1 VTELPTGTVTLLF
14 TDIEGS
20 TRLLARLRDRYGELL
35 AEHERILRSAFEEY
49 GGRVVDTQGDSLF
62 AVFPR
67 ARDAVAAAAAT
78 QRALAAQRWP
88 EGAEVRV
95 RMGIHT
101 GEPSIG
107 GERYVGLGVHRAA
120 RISSA
125 GHGGQVLLSNATR
138 ELVEDELPRGV
149 RLRDLGEHQLKDLD
163 RPDRV
168 FQLVIDGLRDEFP
181 PLKATDRA
189 VESAERG
196 DGRRGSTFVGR
207 DRELR
212 QLVDVLDTAITG
224 RGRLVLIGGEPGIGK
239 SHLADE
245 VARHARM
252 RRARVLWGRCWEAG
266 GAPAY
271 WPWVQAIRAYMRD
284 TETSAL
290 RDEMGKGVSDIAQM
304 LPELRDLFPDV
315 APPASGDPEGARFRL
330 FDSTASFL
338 RKASNA
344 QPLLLVLDDMHAADT
359 PSLLLLEFIARELG
373 TARVLAVATYRD
385 IEVTPDHPLAR
396 TLAELGRQP
405 TTHNVSLGGLTRA
418 EVARLI
424 ELTADL
430 EPPDAVVSAVHAETE
445 GNPLFVGEVVRL
457 LASEGRLADPADAE
471 SLRFTI
477 PDSVRE
483 VIGRRIQHLSS
494 ECKRV
499 LTVASVVGREFGLD
513 ALEYATE
520 ISGDDLLD
528 ILDEAIAARVV
539 SEAPGSRGRLR
550 FSHALIRD
558 ALYDELT
565 TPRRIRHHRRVA
577 EALERL
583 HRDEPGPHLAELAHH
598 FFEAAPGG
606 DVGNAIDYARR
617 AAEHALALLAF
628 EEAARLYRMALRALE
643 LRQPVEERSGHD
655 LLVALG
661 EAQARA
667 GESSAAKQA
676 FLEAAD
682 IARRVGDAET
692 LARAALGYG
701 GRFVWE
707 ASRDDPHLVPLLE
720 AALAALPD
728 ADSPLRARLLAR
740 LAAGPLRDAVDREP
754 RCALVREAVAN
765 ARRLNDPATLA
776 YVLDGFV
783 AATWGPD
790 NPEERVAVST
800 EMIEAAGRAGDKERM
815 LQAHHWRALALLELG
830 DVPAVHAEL
839 AAKTRLAEELRQPT
853 QYWYL
858 FSLQA
863 TVATFEGRYAEAENL
878 IEQAFKIGHRAQGY
892 IARVCRGVQLWQL
905 RRDQGRLDEVVSEI
919 ARLAEDFP
927 SYIVVRCV
935 LAETYAEL
943 GREDAARRIVHEV
956 APNRFTALPV
966 NDEWLFGMALLADAA
981 ARVADDEHVRQLYEL
996 LTPYAHR
1003 NAVSAPDGSLGS
1015 VSRNLGVL
1023 AARVRNWADAERHF
1037 EDALEMNVRMGARP
1051 WVAHTQLG
1059 YARMVLRRAEAGDR
1073 DRAALL
1079 LDDAIATYDTLGM
1092 TGFGERAESLR
1103 RSLIAPARR

>member
-1 VTELPTGTVTLLF
+1 MAELPTGTVTLLF

-20 TRLLARLRDRYGELL
+20 TRLLARLRDRYHELL
-35 AEHERILRSAFEEY
+35 TEHERMLRSAFEEH

-62 AVFPR
+62 AAFPR
-67 ARDAVAAAAAT
+67 ARDAVAAAVAA
-78 QRALAAQRWP
+78 QRALASNPWP
-88 EGAEVRV
+88 EGADVQV

-101 GEPSIG
+101 GEPSVG
-107 GERYVGLGVHRAA
+107 GQRYVGLGVHRAA

-125 GHGGQVLLSNATR
+125 GHGGQVLLSNTTR
-138 ELVEDELPRGV
+138 ELVEDELPPGV
-149 RLRDLGEHQLKDLD
+149 RLRDLGSHQLKDLD

-168 FQLVIDGLRDEFP
+168 FQLVIDGLRDKFP
-181 PLKATDRA
+181 PLQ
-189 VESAERG
+189 VEERGRETAERG
-196 DGRRGSTFVGR
+196 ERPSRSTFVGR

-212 QLVDVLDTAITG
+212 QLLDVLDTAATG
-224 RGRLVLIGGEPGIGK
+224 RGRLVLISGEPGIGK
-239 SHLADE
+239 SRLADE
-245 VARHARM
+245 LAAHARM

-271 WPWVQAIRAYMRD
+271 WPWVQAIRAYIRD
-284 TETSAL
+284 TDPSAL
-290 RDEMGKGVSDIAQM
+290 REQMGNGVSDIAQM
-304 LPELRDLFPDV
+304 LPELRDLFPEV
-315 APPASGDPEGARFRL
+315 VPPASADPEGARFRL

-338 RKASNA
+338 RRASDA
-344 QPLLLVLDDMHAADT
+344 QPLLFVLDDMHAADT

-373 TARVLAVATYRD
+373 TAHVLVAATYRD
-385 IEVTPDHPLAR
+385 IEVTPEHPLER
-396 TLAELGRQP
+396 TLAELRRQP
-405 TTHNVSLGGLTRA
+405 TTHDVSLGGFRRE
-418 EVARLI
+418 EVASLI

-430 EPPDAVVSAVHAETE
+430 EPPDALVAVVHAETE

-457 LASEGRLADPADAE
+457 LASEGRLGAPADAE

-477 PDSVRE
+477 PDSIRE
-483 VIGRRIQHLSS
+483 VIGRRIHHLSS
-494 ECKRV
+494 ECKSV
-499 LTVASVVGREFGLD
+499 LTVASVLGREFALD
-513 ALEYATE
+513 ALESATE

-528 ILDEAIAARVV
+528 VLDEAIAARVV
-539 SEAPGSRGRLR
+539 SEIPGSLGRLR

-565 TPRRIRHHRRVA
+565 TPRRTRYHRRVA
-577 EALERL
+577 EGFERL
-583 HRDEPGPHLAELAHH
+583 YRDEPDPHLAELAHH

-606 DVGNAIDYARR
+606 DAAKAIHYARR
-617 AAEHALALLAF
+617 AADRALALLAF

-643 LRQPVEERSGHD
+643 LRQPDKERLRPD

-661 EAQARA
+661 DARARA
-667 GESSAAKQA
+667 GDSSAAKKT

-682 IARRVGDAET
+682 IAKRVDDADA

-707 ASRDDPHLVPLLE
+707 AARDNPYLVPLLE

-728 ADSPLRARLLAR
+728 ADSSLRARLLAR
-740 LAAGPLRDAVDREP
+740 LSAGPLRDSVDREP
-754 RCALVREAVAN
+754 RCALAREAVAI
-765 ARRLNDPATLA
+765 ARRLDDAATLA

-800 EMIEAAGRAGDKERM
+800 EMIEAARRAGDKERI

-839 AAKTRLAEELRQPT
+839 VAKARLAEELRQPT

-863 TVATFEGRYAEAENL
+863 TVATFEGRHAQADAL
-878 IEQAFKIGHRAQGY
+878 IEQAFEIGRRAQGY

-919 ARLAEDFP
+919 ERLAEEFP
-927 SYIVVRCV
+927 TYIVVRCV

-943 GREDAARRIVHEV
+943 GREDEARRIVRDLESD
-956 APNRFTALPV
+956 RFTALPV

-981 ARVADDEHVRQLYEL
+981 ALVADDEHVSQLYEL
-996 LTPYAHR
+996 LLPYAHR

-1023 AARVRNWADAERHF
+1023 AARIRDWAAAERHF
-1037 EDALEMNVRMGARP
+1037 EDALEMNARMGTRP
-1051 WVAHTQLG
+1051 WVAHTQLD
-1059 YARMVLRRAEAGDR
+1059 YARMAPRRTEAGDR
-1073 DRAALL
+1073 GGAARL
-1079 LDDAIATYDTLGM
+1079 LDDAIATYDVLGM
-1092 TGFGERAESLR
+1092 TAFRERAESLR
-1103 RSLIAPARR
+1103 RLLIAPVRP